1 MLHRRHN
8 IGPVSIRERL
18 YPAQEDLAV
27 LHMHCAHA
35 RYVWNLGLEQ
45 RGYWRRGMPS
55 ISAHAQ
61 QRSLAQARKD
71 TWLGEGSSSV
81 QQQALFDLDR
91 AFKNF
96 WRNPSHFG
104 RPSWRKAGIHEGFAV
119 RDLKTRR
126 INRRW
131 GEVQVPKLGWVR
143 FRITRAWAE
152 IAGGTS
158 ARVTLD
164 RAQRWHVSFTTPPK
178 PFERT
183 GTGAVVGLDMGV
195 VSAFTTSDGEHS
207 VMPRLLSPGET
218 QRKRRL
224 ERKLARQQKGSK
236 RRERTKH
243 QIARL
248 AAKEADRRKDFIEKS
263 TTALVRDYDVVCVE
277 DLLVKNMLRS
287 ARGTVEAPGRRVRQK
302 AGLNRAISSVAF
314 SAFRRRLEDKAACA
328 TAPVAVVAVPPAF
341 TSQRCSHCGHTAPQ
355 NRKSQAVF
363 VCGACGYEAHADV
376 NAAKNILAAGLAV
389 SGRGGTPHGQPV
401 RAEHSGPVKRQPLG
415 TEAA

>member
-1 MLHRRHN
+1 MWGLGGDYVHPPLGGRAVSWRAYRGTALKSPCQLRGRPGLLRPLTRLRPLTARKRKPLPSGRGRAAHLNAHAAACQGVRLGECGLSEYPEGSSLLWPGRMSHRRHN

-131 GEVQVPKLGWVR
+131 GEVHVPKLGWVR

-207 VMPRLLSPGET
+207 VMPQLLSPGET

-248 AAKEADRRKDFIEKS
+248 AAKEADWVIPSFWRTIPITLEK
-263 TTALVRDYDVVCVE
+263 RD
-277 DLLVKNMLRS
+277 
-287 ARGTVEAPGRRVRQK
+287 
-302 AGLNRAISSVAF
+302 AISG
-314 SAFRRRLEDKAACA
+314 E
-328 TAPVAVVAVPPAF
+328 T
-341 TSQRCSHCGHTAPQ
+341 QR
-355 NRKSQAVF
+355 
-363 VCGACGYEAHADV
+363 
-376 NAAKNILAAGLAV
+376 
-389 SGRGGTPHGQPV
+389 
-401 RAEHSGPVKRQPLG
+401 
-415 TEAA
+415 